1 MSMLVEES
9 SSPVRATNSG
19 LENTKKPDYPS
30 VFFVPVVWPNFR
42 FFPLHLRDL
51 SFSFLLC
58 PMLPVALANNSSRYR
73 HYNESRFFSK
83 LQHTRRLKIRQ
94 FFLMDAVAVVCYVK
108 SGKCWRV
115 SDSIFK
121 SPHLFFWDV
130 SAIMTWSRGASDN
143 KNSDHQKKFWTF
155 FPIMHFCPGGYE
167 RQGRTKSGSYPE
179 LPRIWARMPEQSS
192 R

>member
-1 MSMLVEES
+1 MLVEES

-30 VFFVPVVWPNFR
+30 GFFVTCRLAELP

-108 SGKCWRV
+108 SGKFWRV

-121 SPHLFFWDV
+121 SPHLFFW
-130 SAIMTWSRGASDN
+130 MC
-143 KNSDHQKKFWTF
+143 Q
-155 FPIMHFCPGGYE
+155 
-167 RQGRTKSGSYPE
+167 Q
-179 LPRIWARMPEQSS
+179 L
-192 R
+192 